1 MAKTVVG
8 LFDTAGE
15 AEQVV
20 RALVDSGFNRNEISV
35 IANDARGE
43 HGRAH
48 EVGTSRGDAVAEGA
62 GAGAVG
68 GTVLGGAVG
77 LLVGVGLLTIPGI
90 GPVLAAGPLAAAL
103 GSTALG
109 AGIGAAAGG
118 LVGSLVGAGV
128 PESQANYYAEGVRRG
143 GTLVSIRADEGMA
156 ERAYQVM
163 QRFGAVDIDR
173 RGASWREEGWSRF
186 DPSGQPFDFS
196 RASTRPGFEGGPT
209 AGLDYEGGSTAGPDY
224 ARGQRDEPRR
234 GPTSDFAR
242 GQRDTD
248 HE

>member
-8 LFDTAGE
+8 LFDTASE

-35 IANDARGE
+35 IANDVRGE
-43 HGRAH
+43 HSRAH
-48 EVGTSRGDAVAEGA
+48 EVGSGTSRGDTVAEGA

-156 ERAYQVM
+156 ERA
-163 QRFGAVDIDR
+163 
-173 RGASWREEGWSRF
+173 
-186 DPSGQPFDFS
+186 
-196 RASTRPGFEGGPT
+196 
-209 AGLDYEGGSTAGPDY
+209 
-224 ARGQRDEPRR
+224 
-234 GPTSDFAR
+234 
-242 GQRDTD
+242 
-248 HE
+248 